1 MQRACT
7 KIVCLCARL
16 SEVYDEDLKIE
27 WGTHWQE
34 LQQASTFAQW
44 YSSVNNWHQAS
55 AEQLRVGVGGVQHM
69 QQRLN
74 HLTVLLEQTEQAL
87 ASTRRQ
93 QQAAESRGKHQQA
106 SEAEAAARRI
116 EELRELQEEQE
127 NNLKTVLAQKAQ
139 LARDMEELRHQLGKA
154 MEERRR
160 DQQQMEEASEQMMQD
175 IDNLRQELAD
185 QQVAFQLEQEE
196 LHQRL
201 AVAREEQAALG
212 KQKYLA
218 EMQVRELQK
227 ELDNVR
233 EQARPSL
240 F

>member
-1 MQRACT
+1 
-7 KIVCLCARL
+7 L

-93 QQAAESRGKHQQA
+93 QQAAESHGKHQKA

-127 NNLKTVLAQKAQ
+127 HNLKTVLAQKIE
-139 LARDMEELRHQLGKA
+139 LARDMEKLRHQLDEA

-160 DQQQMEEASEQMMQD
+160 DQQQMEETNEQMMQD

-185 QQVAFQLEQEE
+185 QQVAFHLEHEE
-196 LHQRL
+196 LHRRL
-201 AVAREEQAALG
+201 AVAREEQTALG
-212 KQKYLA
+212 KQRYLP
-218 EMQVRELQK
+218 EKQVQELQK
-227 ELDNVR
+227 ELDDVR